1 MKNIVE
7 YIQEHVFEH
16 PQMMSNIYENYNV
29 VKMYFEDKDIPD
41 FCNELLTQNYSASH
55 IINEYLKSVNTTKT
69 IEPLFENNCNDY
81 IYKDCNGIVFHFT
94 DKENVSKILKVG
106 LRPKYVKHE
115 TRNNLKNNSGK
126 IYVAAISDLS
136 TVKYKIKE
144 IKDKLFKNNNNVK
157 VLKIR
162 LPNNI
167 DFYKDNAM
175 YDDISYFTYTP
186 IDSKYIEITNYQYI
200 LLKLL

>member
-7 YIQEHVFEH
+7 YIQEHVFEN
-16 PQMMSNIYENYNV
+16 PQIISNIYENYNV

-41 FCNELLTQNYSASH
+41 FCNELLIQNYSASYV
-55 IINEYLKSVNTTKT
+55 INEYLKSVNDIKT
-69 IEPLFENNCNDY
+69 IESLVENNCNDY
-81 IYKDCNGIVFHFT
+81 IYKDCNGIVFHLT
-94 DKENVSKILKVG
+94 DKENVNKILKVG

-115 TRNNLKNNSGK
+115 TINNLKTKQHNNIEYKGK
-126 IYVAAISDLS
+126 IYVAAISNLS

-167 DFYKDNAM
+167 NFYKDNAM

-186 IDSKYIEITNYQYI
+186 IDSKYIEITNY
-200 LLKLL
+200 

>member
-16 PQMMSNIYENYNV
+16 PQMMPNIYENYNV
-29 VKMYFEDKDIPD
+29 IKMYFEDKDIPD
-41 FCNELLTQNYSASH
+41 FCNELLIQNYSASYV
-55 IINEYLKSVNTTKT
+55 INEYLKSVNDIKT
-69 IEPLFENNCNDY
+69 IESLVENNCNDY
-81 IYKDCNGIVFHFT
+81 IYKDCNGIVFHLT
-94 DKENVSKILKVG
+94 DKENVNKILKVG

-115 TRNNLKNNSGK
+115 TINNLKTKQHNNIEYKGK
-126 IYVAAISDLS
+126 IYVAAISNLS

-167 DFYKDNAM
+167 NFYKDNAM

-186 IDSKYIEITNYQYI
+186 IDSKYIEITNY
-200 LLKLL
+200 

>member
-7 YIQEHVFEH
+7 YIQEHVFEN

-29 VKMYFEDKDIPD
+29 IKMYFEDKDIPD
-41 FCNELLTQNYSASH
+41 FCNELLIQNYSASYV
-55 IINEYLKSVNTTKT
+55 INEYLKSVNDIKT
-69 IEPLFENNCNDY
+69 IESLVENNCNDY
-81 IYKDCNGIVFHFT
+81 IYKDCNGIVFHLT
-94 DKENVSKILKVG
+94 DKENVNKILKVG

-115 TRNNLKNNSGK
+115 TINNLKTKQHNNIEYKGK
-126 IYVAAISDLS
+126 IYVAAISNLS

-186 IDSKYIEITNYQYI
+186 IDSKYIEITNY
-200 LLKLL
+200 